1 MTENVSLD
9 STSVEAP
16 AAISFNDLG
25 LAPELLKALT
35 DSGYT
40 TPTPIQAQAIPVALA
55 GADLMAGAQTGTGK
69 TAAFALPLLQKLLPL
84 ANNGAS
90 PAKHP
95 VRALILTPTR
105 ELAIQVEESVRA
117 YAKHTPLRSLV
128 VYGGVDI
135 RTQTPHLKTGV
146 EVLVATPGR
155 LLDHIEQKTVQLNQV
170 QILVL
175 DEADRML
182 DMGFMPDLKR
192 ILALLPKQRQNLM
205 FSATFSNDIKRL
217 ADDFLTKPQLIEV
230 ARSNATNDNV
240 TQKVY
245 SVAQSDKEALLIQ
258 LLKAASAQ
266 QVIIFTKTKITASRL
281 SRSLEREGIAADAIH
296 GDKTQQERIKALDA
310 FKAGTCTALVATD
323 VAARGLDITE
333 LPMVINYEIPSAP
346 EDYVHRIGRTG
357 RAGASGIAI
366 SFVSPEEEK
375 YMLEIEKL
383 IKRQIPKEVVA
394 IEKTSSRARPSA
406 STHSTAN
413 SRTVSSRTA
422 TAKPSHS
429 SAAGNQDA
437 TATKRTPAKK
447 KTTDPWFD
455 KPYEAVISQQ
465 AVSVRSVTSS
475 KTPVAA
481 LLGGLRPNQ

>member
-1 MTENVSLD
+1 MTETVILD
-9 STSVEAP
+9 NLAFT
-16 AAISFNDLG
+16 DLG

-35 DSGYT
+35 ESGYT
-40 TPTPIQAQAIPVALA
+40 KPTPIQAQAIPVALA
-55 GADLMAGAQTGTGK
+55 GGDLMAGAQTGTGK

-84 ANNGAS
+84 ASSSAS

-105 ELAIQVEESVRA
+105 ELAIQVEESVKA

-135 RTQTPHLKTGV
+135 KTQTPHLKTGV

-155 LLDHIEQKTVQLNQV
+155 LLDHIEQKTIQLNQV

-205 FSATFSNDIKRL
+205 FSATFSNDIKKL
-217 ADDFLTKPQLIEV
+217 ADEFLTKPQLIEV

-245 SVAQSDKEALLIQ
+245 EVAQSDKEALLIQ
-258 LLKAASAQ
+258 LLKAANAS

-281 SRSLEREGIAADAIH
+281 SRSLAREGIAADAIH
-296 GDKTQQERIKALDA
+296 GDKTQQERIKALDG
-310 FKAGTCTALVATD
+310 FKAGTITALVATD
-323 VAARGLDITE
+323 VAARGLDISE

-357 RAGASGIAI
+357 RAGALGIAI

-375 YMLEIEKL
+375 YIVEIEKL
-383 IKRQIPKEVVA
+383 IKRQIPKETVA
-394 IEKTSSRARPSA
+394 LDRPSTKARSTSSKE
-406 STHSTAN
+406 
-413 SRTVSSRTA
+413 SSYKSNNT
-422 TAKPSHS
+422 
-429 SAAGNQDA
+429 QDA
-437 TATKRTPAKK
+437 TATKRMPPRKK
-447 KTTDPWFD
+447 ISDPWFD
-455 KPYEAVISQQ
+455 KPYEASTASTI
-465 AVSVRSVTSS
+465 ASS
-475 KTPVAA
+475 ANKPTLSNKAPIAA
-481 LLGGLRPNQ
+481 LLGGLRLNK